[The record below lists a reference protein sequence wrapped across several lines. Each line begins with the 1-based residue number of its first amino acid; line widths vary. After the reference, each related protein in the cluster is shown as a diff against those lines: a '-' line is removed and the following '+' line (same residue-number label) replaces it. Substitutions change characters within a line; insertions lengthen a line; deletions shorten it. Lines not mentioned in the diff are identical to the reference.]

1 MTLSTKISA
10 LLSGLIFGFGLI
22 ISGFF
27 NPNNVLAFF
36 NIFGNWA
43 PGLMITFIL
52 SITISALAF
61 IFIGNRSKSILGEK
75 INLPEKNLISQKL
88 FLGSCLFGIGWGL
101 IGICPGPALVLLG
114 SFKVEALYFFAGFIP
129 GIFLI
134 NLINRKV

>member
-10 LLSGLIFGFGLI
+10 LLSGLIFGFGLL

-36 NIFGNWA
+36 DIFGNWM

-52 SITISALAF
+52 SIAISALAF
-61 IFIGNRSKSILGEK
+61 IYIGNRSKSILGEK
-75 INLPEKNLISQKL
+75 INLLEKNLISQKL
-88 FLGSCLFGIGWGL
+88 FLEACLFVIGWGL

-114 SFKVEALYFFAGFIP
+114 SFKEEALYFFVGFIP

-134 NLINRKV
+134 NLINRE

>member
-10 LLSGLIFGFGLI
+10 LLSGLIFGFGLL

-36 NIFGNWA
+36 NIFGNWM

-52 SITISALAF
+52 SIAISALAF
-61 IFIGNRSKSILGEK
+61 IYIGNRSKSILGEK
-75 INLPEKNLISQKL
+75 INLPETNLISQKL
-88 FLGSCLFGIGWGL
+88 FLGACLFGIGWGL

-134 NLINRKV
+134 NLINRK

>member
-10 LLSGLIFGFGLI
+10 LLSGLIFGFGLL

-36 NIFGNWA
+36 DIFGNWA

-52 SITISALAF
+52 SIAISALAF
-61 IFIGNRSKSILGEK
+61 IYIGNRSKSILGEK
-75 INLPEKNLISQKL
+75 INLPEKNIISQKL
-88 FLGSCLFGIGWGL
+88 FLGACFFGIGWGL

-114 SFKVEALYFFAGFIP
+114 NFKVEAIYFFIGFIP

>member
-10 LLSGLIFGFGLI
+10 LLSGLIFGFGLL

-36 NIFGNWA
+36 DIFGNWM

-52 SITISALAF
+52 SIAISALAF
-61 IFIGNRSKSILGEK
+61 IYIGHRSKSILGEK
-75 INLPEKNLISQKL
+75 INLPEKNLINQKL
-88 FLGSCLFGIGWGL
+88 FLGACLFGIGWGL
-101 IGICPGPALVLLG
+101 IGICPGPALVLFG
-114 SFKVEALYFFAGFIP
+114 SFKMEAIYFFVGFIP

-134 NLINRKV
+134 NFINRK

>member
-1 MTLSTKISA
+1 MTLPTKISA
-10 LLSGLIFGFGLI
+10 LLSGLIFGFGLL

-36 NIFGNWA
+36 DIFGNWE

-52 SITISALAF
+52 SIAISALAF
-61 IFIGNRSKSILGEK
+61 IYIGNRSKSILGEK
-75 INLPEKNLISQKL
+75 INLPEKNIISQKL
-88 FLGSCLFGIGWGL
+88 ILGACFFGIGWGL

-114 SFKVEALYFFAGFIP
+114 NFKVEGIYFFIGFIP